1 MKKIDMT
8 QGRVSTLLL
17 TLALPIIG
25 SSLLQFT
32 YQLVDMLW
40 VGRLGSEAVA
50 SVGSSTFFIGL
61 GYAIQSFVVIG
72 TGISVAHAIGEKNKI
87 KIKSYINAGTLI
99 NLIVGALYALFLTLS
114 AKRLIGFLDLNH
126 AGVSQGATHYL
137 LISAPM
143 LFFNFFNL
151 LYARLLNAHGNNQ
164 EVLKINLIGILLNL
178 TLDPILI
185 YGCGQGVS
193 GAAWASLI
201 ANGVMTLLFYSR
213 FRPLF
218 RFQPSIGFERKAAW
232 DIVRLGFPMALQRIL
247 FTFVNI
253 VLAKCIAIFGQ
264 EAIAAQKI
272 GLQLESIV
280 FMVIGGING
289 AIASFV
295 GQNHGAKQNDRIRIG
310 VNYALGL
317 AVGYAAVASLLF
329 ILSPRPLTLLFIQEE
344 HPIRMTCHYLQ
355 VIACSQ
361 LFSAIEMV
369 LNGFFTGIK
378 RPNIPAL
385 ISIIFTCLRIP
396 LALLLMKPFGVTGIW
411 LSIAISSLLKGCM
424 SYYLYRRIV
433 RRRLLSGKDTTSDD
447 QSDHR
452 HDTDHS
458 IDAKGICCE

>member
-87 KIKSYINAGTLI
+87 KIKSYINAGT
-99 NLIVGALYALFLTLS
+99 
-114 AKRLIGFLDLNH
+114 
-126 AGVSQGATHYL
+126 
-137 LISAPM
+137 

-329 ILSPRPLTLLFIQEE
+329 ILIPRPLTLLFIQEE

>member
-1 MKKIDMT
+1 
-8 QGRVSTLLL
+8 
-17 TLALPIIG
+17 
-25 SSLLQFT
+25 
-32 YQLVDMLW
+32 MLM
-40 VGRLGSEAVA
+40 E
-50 SVGSSTFFIGL
+50 I
-61 GYAIQSFVVIG
+61 
-72 TGISVAHAIGEKNKI
+72 
-87 KIKSYINAGTLI
+87 
-99 NLIVGALYALFLTLS
+99 
-114 AKRLIGFLDLNH
+114 
-126 AGVSQGATHYL
+126 
-137 LISAPM
+137 
-143 LFFNFFNL
+143 
-151 LYARLLNAHGNNQ
+151 
-164 EVLKINLIGILLNL
+164 LKINLIGILLNL

-329 ILSPRPLTLLFIQEE
+329 ILIPRPLTLLFIQEE

-385 ISIIFTCLRIP
+385 ISIIYLSSNSTCPVTHETLWSHWHLVINCNIKSIKGMYVLLFIP
-396 LALLLMKPFGVTGIW
+396 TNRKE
-411 LSIAISSLLKGCM
+411 AIVKWKR
-424 SYYLYRRIV
+424 YDFR
-433 RRRLLSGKDTTSDD
+433 
-447 QSDHR
+447 
-452 HDTDHS
+452 
-458 IDAKGICCE
+458 